1 MNFDQRIRGSL
12 LRLRAKS
19 PFFATLALFAQFK
32 ADESIPTAATDGR
45 DVLFNPV
52 FMNKL
57 PLEQVDGV
65 LMHELL
71 HAALIHVPRRG
82 ARDPKNWNIAADIVV
97 NGILD
102 ANGFKLPDGTIHDSE
117 LERYGVEEV
126 YAILGKQAQRDL
138 ETPDLLEPDGDG
150 SHAPAGGAP
159 SPGTHPMRAQKAK
172 DLERH
177 WREALEQAAA
187 VARGQGKEPLGVLRG
202 LTGVGAAKLDWRTLL
217 WRFLTRT
224 PTDFTHFD
232 RRFIY
237 QGQYLEALE
246 SESVKVFVCIDTSGS
261 VDDDQIKMF
270 VAELLSIAR
279 AYPQAKVRVHYA
291 DAALYPGFDLESE
304 WREPEG
310 GGGTDFRPFFKHL
323 ETQPFEHAVAVYLTD
338 GYGDFPHQ
346 PPSCPTLWV
355 VSPGGLHNE
364 HFPFGE
370 VARLEETTPG

>member
-1 MNFDQRIRGSL
+1 MTGEQRIRGSL

-32 ADESIPTAATDGR
+32 PEESIPTAATDGR
-45 DVLFNPV
+45 DVLYNPE
-52 FMNKL
+52 FMAAL

-71 HAALIHVPRRG
+71 HAALVHVPRRG
-82 ARDPKNWNIAADIVV
+82 NRDPKNWNISADIVV

-102 ANGFKLPDGTIHDSE
+102 ANGFKLPDGTIHDSD

-126 YAILGKQAQRDL
+126 YAILSKQAQRDL
-138 ETPDLLEPDGDG
+138 ETPDLLERDGD
-150 SHAPAGGAP
+150 HNAPGPSAPGQPSGG
-159 SPGTHPMRAQKAK
+159 HPMRAQQAK
-172 DLERH
+172 ELERH

-187 VARGQGKEPLGVLRG
+187 VARGQGKEALGALRG

-224 PTDFTHFD
+224 PTDFVHFD

-246 SESVKVFVCIDTSGS
+246 SESVRVFVCIDTSGS
-261 VDDDQIKMF
+261 VEDDQIKMF

-279 AYPQAKVRVHYA
+279 AYPQAKVRAYYA
-291 DAALYPGFDLESE
+291 DAVLYPGFDLETE
-304 WREPEG
+304 WREPQG
-310 GGGTDFRPFFKHL
+310 GGGTDFKPFFDHL
-323 ETQPFEHAVAVYLTD
+323 ETQNLEHAVAVYLTD
-338 GYGDFPHQ
+338 GYGDFPNQ
-346 PPSCPTLWV
+346 TPPCPTLWIV
-355 VSPGGLHNE
+355 APGGLPSE

-370 VARLEETTPG
+370 IARLEG

>member
-1 MNFDQRIRGSL
+1 MTGEQRLRGSL

-32 ADESIPTAATDGR
+32 ADASIPTAATDGR
-45 DVLFNPV
+45 DVLYNPE
-52 FMNKL
+52 FMSKL

-71 HAALIHVPRRG
+71 HAALVHVPRRG
-82 ARDPKNWNIAADIVV
+82 HRDPKNWNIAADIVV

-102 ANGFKLPDGTIHDSE
+102 ANGFQLPDGTIHEPD

-126 YAILGKQAQRDL
+126 YAILSKQAQREL
-138 ETPDLLEPDGDG
+138 ETPDLLEPGEDGAA
-150 SHAPAGGAP
+150 APASGGAP
-159 SPGTHPMRAQKAK
+159 SSANPLKAQRAKE
-172 DLERH
+172 LERH

-187 VARGQGKEPLGVLRG
+187 VARGQGKEPLGALRS
-202 LTGVGAAKLDWRTLL
+202 LTGAGAAKLDWRTLL

-246 SESVKVFVCIDTSGS
+246 SDSVRVFVCMDTSGS
-261 VDDDQIKMF
+261 VDDEQIKTF
-270 VAELLSIAR
+270 VAEVLSIAR
-279 AYPQAKVRVHYA
+279 AYPQATIRAYYA

-310 GGGTDFRPFFKHL
+310 GGGTDFRPFFEHL
-323 ETQPFEHAVAVYLTD
+323 ETLSLDNAVAVYLTD
-338 GYGDFPHQ
+338 GFGDFPTRA
-346 PPSCPTLWV
+346 PSCPTLWV
-355 VSPGGLHNE
+355 VSPGGLNTE

-370 VARLEETTPG
+370 VARLEERQD